1 MKKTRTLFLLLLLPF
16 STLIRAQEVD
26 LDKVFEDFKKQQEQE
41 FDTFKNKADEEF
53 SAFLRETWERFET
66 SEPIP
71 PPLRP
76 EPVKPTVFDNKKPT
90 APPVQI
96 VPKKPASERPQ
107 RKPTP
112 GAYVSDEPYVP
123 IVVAKPVV
131 TPDRTPD
138 RTIDRTAIQLY
149 GTSFYVST
157 DVIATFSLGGTSE
170 GNVADAWSTLCKANH
185 ERLINDCMTLKEEK
199 NLGDW
204 GYIQLTKRIGEQLY
218 GSRRAN
224 DIAFLQM
231 FILNKSGYKVR
242 LAKINEQLKLLVAP
256 SGTMYGLPYIT
267 LSGTK
272 YYVID
277 PLKQSSSS
285 VYTYPQE
292 FANARNY
299 IGLFVDAIPNFDNVP
314 YTREFKSKDGIAVQ
328 TVVNKNL
335 IDFYKDYPLCGVPPH
350 FKAPMS
356 EELRSSLYPALQ
368 TAISG
373 KSQKDAANILITFV
387 QTAFDYMTDGEQ
399 FGYEKPNFLEENF
412 YYPYNDCEDRAILYA
427 TLVKDFLGLE
437 VVLLDYPAHIAA
449 AVRFTEDIPGDNV
462 LIDGKKF
469 LICDPTYIGA
479 SIGMCMSEY
488 KNVAPDII
496 R

>member
-1 MKKTRTLFLLLLLPF
+1 MKKIRILFLLLILPF

-26 LDKVFEDFKKQQEQE
+26 LDKVFEDFRQQQQQE
-41 FDTFKNKADEEF
+41 FNNFKNKADEEF

-76 EPVKPTVFDNKKPT
+76 EPVEPTVFDHKKPT
-90 APPVQI
+90 PPPVQVI
-96 VPKKPASERPQ
+96 PKKPTSERPVDL
-107 RKPTP
+107 PTP
-112 GAYVSDEPYVP
+112 GEYVSDVPYVP
-123 IVVAKPVV
+123 VVVDKPVISSPDK
-131 TPDRTPD
+131 TADRTEI
-138 RTIDRTAIQLY
+138 RFY

-157 DVIATFSLGGTSE
+157 AAIAGYSLGGISE
-170 GNVADAWSTLCKANH
+170 GHVADAWSALCKANH

-199 NLGDW
+199 KLGDW
-204 GYIQLTKRIGEQLY
+204 GYVQLTKKIGQQLY
-218 GSRRAN
+218 GDHRVN

-242 LAKINEQLKLLVAP
+242 LAKMNEQLKLLVAP
-256 SGTMYGLPYIT
+256 SGTLYGLPYIT
-267 LSGTK
+267 LSGTE

-277 PLKQSSSS
+277 PPKQSAS

-299 IGLFVDAIPNFDNVP
+299 IGLFMNAVPDFDHVP
-314 YTREFKSKDGIAVQ
+314 YSRSLKSKDGLTVQ

-335 IDFYKDYPLCGVPPH
+335 IDFYRDYPLCGVPPH

-356 EELRSSLYPALQ
+356 DALRSSLYPPLQ
-368 TAISG
+368 TAIHG
-373 KSQKDAANILITFV
+373 KSQREAANILITFV
-387 QTAFDYMTDGEQ
+387 QTAFEYMTDGEQ
-399 FGYEKPNFLEENF
+399 FGYEKPNFPEENF

-427 TLVKDFLGLE
+427 MLVRDLLGLD
-437 VVLLDYPAHIAA
+437 VVLLDYPAHIAS
-449 AVRFTEDIPGDNV
+449 AVCFTEDIPGDNV

-488 KNVAPDII
+488 KNVAPEII